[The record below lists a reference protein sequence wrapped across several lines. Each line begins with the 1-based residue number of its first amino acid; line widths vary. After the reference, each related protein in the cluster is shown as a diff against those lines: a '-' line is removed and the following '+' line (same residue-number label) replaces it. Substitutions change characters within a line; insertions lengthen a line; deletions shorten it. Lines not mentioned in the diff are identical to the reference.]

1 MAAVQAAPAI
11 ISPASSPT
19 NANITHLDVPA
30 DADRYDSEE
39 RENDDSLMGDGGGG
53 DDDDD
58 EMGIDWEDPHEDFQ
72 EAMM

>member
-1 MAAVQAAPAI
+1 
-11 ISPASSPT
+11 
-19 NANITHLDVPA
+19 
-30 DADRYDSEE
+30 
-39 RENDDSLMGDGGGG
+39 MGDGGGG